1 MDRIESLI
9 GELTL
14 EEKVSILSGS
24 SAWHTTAVPRLNIP
38 RVKMTDGPIGARGDS
53 ISGATSACFPSA
65 SCLSSSWDKENI
77 ENIARA
83 IGIEAKSKDADVL
96 LGPTINLHRHPLGG
110 RHFENYSEDPF
121 LVGKLATAYVK
132 GVQSKNVSACLKHF
146 IANDTEF
153 ERHTVSSNVDERTLR
168 EVYLLPFE
176 MGVIEGKSKSVMSA
190 YNKLNNIYCSS
201 HKELLVDILKNEW
214 GFDGYVVS
222 DWGAALETIENANGG
237 LDLEMP
243 GPGNT
248 WGEKLLIAISEGLVK
263 EEIINDSD
271 QEDEFQ
277 LYYQDDEDF
286 VDLCKGPHL
295 PNLNFI
301 GAYKLTTI
309 SGAYWK
315 GDSSNTMLTRIYGT
329 AWSNEKDLNEHLN
342 NIEEA
347 QKRDHRKLGK
357 EMDLFHFQDEAPG
370 MVFWHPNGWSIYRNL
385 RNFVRKRLQENDY
398 IEVNTPQVIDR
409 KLWEASGHWDKYREN
424 MFITEVDEEH
434 ANEKRVNA
442 LKPMNCP
449 GHVQIYNQG
458 IKSYK
463 DLPLKYA
470 EFGLCHR
477 YEPSGTMHGLMRVRA
492 FTQDDGHILCT
503 EDQIESETGLFIEFL
518 SNLYA
523 DLGFKDFDIKLSTRP
538 EMRVG
543 SDEIWDKAEEALE
556 VAIKN
561 LGYPY
566 RIDEGDGAFYG
577 PKLDFVLTDAIGR
590 EWQCGTFQLD
600 FNLAE
605 RLDATYIGED
615 GKKHI
620 PVMIHRAVLGSFE
633 RFIGILIENYAGK
646 LPFWLTP
653 QQVVIASIVSDANDY
668 ALEIQ
673 QSLKDNKIRCEVDL
687 RNEKISYKVRE
698 HSTKKV
704 PIILAIGKKE
714 MADKTVSLRRI
725 GSKESSVLSLDDAIK
740 DITKESR
747 A

>member
-1 MDRIESLI
+1 MK
-9 GELTL
+9 LTL
-14 EEKVSILSGS
+14 PDKSIRELENGS
-24 SAWHTTAVPRLNIP
+24 TGYDLAKDIGPGLAKAAIAITVNGEQRDLLDPITDDSDISIITIDSEAGLEIMRHTLTAQVLAKALKNLYPQSKL
-38 RVKMTDGPIGARGDS
+38 
-53 ISGATSACFPSA
+53 
-65 SCLSSSWDKENI
+65 
-77 ENIARA
+77 A
-83 IGIEAKSKDADVL
+83 I
-96 LGPTINLHRHPLGG
+96 GPTIDDGFYYDVETEQAISIDDLQKI
-110 RHFENYSEDPF
+110 EN
-121 LVGKLATAYVK
+121 
-132 GVQSKNVSACLKHF
+132 
-146 IANDTEF
+146 
-153 ERHTVSSNVDERTLR
+153 
-168 EVYLLPFE
+168 E
-176 MGVIEGKSKSVMSA
+176 MHQIIKKKSVITK
-190 YNKLNNIYCSS
+190 KLEPK
-201 HKELLVDILKNEW
+201 KEALKIFETLNEP
-214 GFDGYVVS
+214 Y
-222 DWGAALETIENANGG
+222 
-237 LDLEMP
+237 
-243 GPGNT
+243 
-248 WGEKLLIAISEGLVK
+248 KQ
-263 EEIINDSD
+263 EIINDSD
-271 QEDEFQ
+271 QADDFQ
-277 LYYQDDEDF
+277 LYYQDDEEF

-295 PNLNFI
+295 PNLSFI
-301 GAYKLTTI
+301 GAFKLTKV

-315 GDSSNTMLTRIYGT
+315 GDSNNTMLTRIYGT
-329 AWSNEKDLNEHLN
+329 AWNNEKDLNNYLDN
-342 NIEEA
+342 LEEA

-370 MVFWHPNGWSIYRNL
+370 MVFWHPNGWAIYRKL
-385 RNFVRKRLQENDY
+385 RNFVRKRLEDSGY

-424 MFITEVDEEH
+424 MFITEIDEEH

-477 YEPSGTMHGLMRVRA
+477 YERSGTMHGLMRVRA
-492 FTQDDGHILCT
+492 FTQDDGHIFCT
-503 EDQIESETGLFIEFL
+503 DDQIESETGLFIEFL
-518 SNLYA
+518 SSLYS
-523 DLGFKDFDIKLSTRP
+523 DLGFDNFDIKLSTRP

-543 SDEIWDKAEEALE
+543 SDETWDKAEEALE
-556 VAIKN
+556 AAIKN

-605 RLDATYIGED
+605 RLDAEYVGED
-615 GKKHI
+615 GKKHN

-646 LPFWLTP
+646 LPLWLAP
-653 QQVVIASIVSDANDY
+653 QQVVVASIVSDANDY

-673 QSLKDNKIRCEVDL
+673 KKLREKNIKCEVDL

-698 HSTKKV
+698 HSVKKV
-704 PIILAIGKKE
+704 PIIFAIGKKE
-714 MADKTVSLRRI
+714 MSENTVSVRRI
-725 GSKESSVLSLDDAIK
+725 GNNENEVLDLDNAINE
-740 DITKESR
+740 IVQENR